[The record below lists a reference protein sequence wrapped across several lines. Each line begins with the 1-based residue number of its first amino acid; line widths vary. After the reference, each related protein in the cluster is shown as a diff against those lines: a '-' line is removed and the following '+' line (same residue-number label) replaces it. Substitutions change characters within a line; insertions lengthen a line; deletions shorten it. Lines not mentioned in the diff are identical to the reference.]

1 VKVQVSVT
9 KLFRYN
15 PAFLFQTAHSNRYV
29 RSHHEHAR
37 WEHEKVAVPSPR
49 PSHFLRPAAQTP
61 HTVRR
66 RPSCPPAQFGAQT
79 GKESPKR
86 RPCQKV

>member
-1 VKVQVSVT
+1 MKVQVSVT

-49 PSHFLRPAAQTP
+49 PSHFLRPVYPIGYVAPHGFPAPVMPAGPVRAADGQGEP
-61 HTVRR
+61 
-66 RPSCPPAQFGAQT
+66 
-79 GKESPKR
+79 
-86 RPCQKV
+86 